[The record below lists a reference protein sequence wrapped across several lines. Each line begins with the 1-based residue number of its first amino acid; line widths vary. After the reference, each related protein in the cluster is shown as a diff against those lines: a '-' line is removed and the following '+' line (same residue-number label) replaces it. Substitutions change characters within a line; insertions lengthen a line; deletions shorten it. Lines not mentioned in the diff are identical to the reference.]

1 MSEVITDKL
10 TGRATA
16 NDITVTVGASAT
28 MSLEQG
34 LAKHYINFD
43 ASSGTPTS
51 NDSFNVSSITDTT
64 TGQFAIN
71 MTNNYA
77 NANYSLTGYTNTS
90 PLDTFSADMS
100 YGIGTD
106 LITDTT
112 SGVHEFLSYSSSTYR
127 DAKHCDA
134 QGFGDIA

>member
-77 NANYSLTGYTNTS
+77 NVNYSLTGYSNAS
-90 PLDTFSADMS
+90 SADTFSADMS

-112 SGVHEFLSYSSSTYR
+112 SGVHEFLSYASGAYK
-127 DAKHCDA
+127 DAKHNDA